1 MVGIL
6 ETDFRSVKRFGDRSS
21 RYGRAMPTQAERRA
35 TTRGSIVGTARDLFI
50 RDGYDETSI
59 ADILEATSLSR
70 GAVYHHFDS
79 KQSIFEAVFVETSAD
94 AIRRSGERIRVGASP
109 LDRLIEGCLGWLQIA
124 AEPEIARI
132 LFVEGP
138 SAIGWERCRALEEAT
153 SLGVVRRG
161 IGDAMEH
168 AVEQERQSVVAM
180 TVAARLLNALLA
192 EAALSLQAT
201 SSTRERKEAEAM
213 ITATIRAMIPSLLES
228 LTSASV

>member
-1 MVGIL
+1 
-6 ETDFRSVKRFGDRSS
+6 
-21 RYGRAMPTQAERRA
+21 MPTQAERRA

-70 GAVYHHFDS
+70 GAVYHHFGS
-79 KQSIFEAVFVETSAD
+79 KQSIFEAVFVETSTD
-94 AIRRSGERIRVGASP
+94 AIRRSGDRIMVGESP
-109 LDRLIEGCLGWLQIA
+109 LDRLIDGCLGWLQVA

-161 IGDAMEH
+161 IIDAIGDVGDQEH
-168 AVEQERQSVVAM
+168 ESVVSM

-192 EAALSLQAT
+192 EAVLSLQST
-201 SSTRERKEAEAM
+201 SSAREREEVEAT
-213 ITATIRAMIPSLLES
+213 ITATIRAIIPSLLDA
-228 LTSASV
+228 LTSGPV